1 MATRI
6 IFNGQEYAS
15 SIQHSS
21 ITVNGRTYESVDA
34 MPALVRL
41 LYQHAIGQ
49 VDANRSALPA
59 SAAAILGL
67 NTSRALDKTGRSLE
81 RVIQVLLGIVAVV
94 ILAGA
99 VFLMFKS
106 RIQERI
112 YVAIAALVVLGAVDS
127 QVRRLVRRRMP
138 FSLETTAKERRYNVV
153 SLVLML
159 VAAVVLIGLALLLP

>member
-49 VDANRSALPA
+49 VDPNRSALPA

-67 NTSRALDKTGRSLE
+67 NTSRALDKTGHPIE
-81 RVIQVLLGIVAVV
+81 RVIQVLLGIVAVI

-99 VFLMFKS
+99 VFLMFKF

-112 YVAIAALVVLGAVDS
+112 YVAIAALLVLGAVDS
-127 QVRRLVRRRMP
+127 QVRQLVNRRIP
-138 FSLETTAKERRYNVV
+138 FSLETTAKERRYSWV

-159 VAAVVLIGLALLLP
+159 SAAVVLIGLALLLP